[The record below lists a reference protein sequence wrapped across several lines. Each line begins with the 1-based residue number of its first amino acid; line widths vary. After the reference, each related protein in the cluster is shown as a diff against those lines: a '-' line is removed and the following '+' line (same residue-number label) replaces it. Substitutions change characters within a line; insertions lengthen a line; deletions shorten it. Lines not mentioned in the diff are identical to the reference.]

1 MCVLQFVFL
10 LLSLTFDAALE
21 GGDSAGA
28 RGERFGQRLQRAPSL
43 RPLFFFFFFYG
54 LRPCAPLP
62 PTILVMPDLR
72 LFARRHHL
80 AKPSA
85 MQLKGWET
93 AAPPLGS
100 PRGRRDKSGTGMLA
114 SSSPADDLIPE
125 LPAGAPSRGVYVRV
139 PFASERTPLR
149 EFLWGLA
156 AGTAELGAV
165 LRAPFAGVRRR
176 TLADKLPL
184 WGAAVG
190 DPEGCVTL
198 PPEQARVVAVR
209 RAEAVEARAAAAAA
223 QAAGTTKKGKGG
235 GGGIPRAAEWSP
247 LAGPPG
253 RRIRPADPVQPVAHV
268 GLVVIADHRI
278 GDLGDALLDRA
289 LACPVRSESVRR
301 TPVLFYAQCTCGPF
315 HRDSG

>member
-1 MCVLQFVFL
+1 MCCSLFFSFCRL
-10 LLSLTFDAALE
+10 LLMQHWRAGTARARVE
-21 GGDSAGA
+21 KDSG
-28 RGERFGQRLQRAPSL
+28 RGCNGPRRWVHF
-43 RPLFFFFFFYG
+43 FFFFFFYG

-223 QAAGTTKKGKGG
+223 QAAGKKKKGKGG
-235 GGGIPRAAEWSP
+235 GGGGVGG
-247 LAGPPG
+247 GPPSTPLPPPLP
-253 RRIRPADPVQPVAHV
+253 RRPRLNAGFPSPGVR
-268 GLVVIADHRI
+268 VVILSNIAVVW
-278 GDLGDALLDRA
+278 G
-289 LACPVRSESVRR
+289 
-301 TPVLFYAQCTCGPF
+301 VLHANPPF
-315 HRDSG
+315 